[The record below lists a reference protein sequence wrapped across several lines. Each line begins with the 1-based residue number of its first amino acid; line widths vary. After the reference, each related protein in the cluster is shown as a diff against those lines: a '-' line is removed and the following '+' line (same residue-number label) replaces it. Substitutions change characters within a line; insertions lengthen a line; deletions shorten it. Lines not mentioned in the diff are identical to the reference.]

1 MVKKQRQWSLAR
13 VTKACRSAPAVWV
26 ALLDLSESRGSPVI
40 TPTRDELSRLSG
52 ISRVKTVSKSLS
64 VLEEAGWIG
73 RVHVPIVVGNMRQAT
88 LLRINLCRRGRK
100 TPHTATS
107 AVRGAKRP
115 KGRGRKTPQDS
126 LSERG
131 GPYGPAPSL
140 MVGSEPNHPVP
151 YCEPAPITGKKPV
164 EKETHSKGAGS

>member
-1 MVKKQRQWSLAR
+1 MVKRQRQWSLAR
-13 VTKACRSAPAVWV
+13 VTKACRSAPVVWV

-40 TPTRDELSRLSG
+40 TPTRNELSRLSG

-73 RVHVPIVVGNMRQAT
+73 RVHVPVVVGNMRQAT

-100 TPHTATS
+100 TPHTVTS
-107 AVRGAKRP
+107 AVEGAKRP

-126 LSERG
+126 PTERG
-131 GPYGPAPSL
+131 GPNGPALSL
-140 MVGSEPNHPVP
+140 SVGSEPSRPVP
-151 YCEPAPITGKKPV
+151 YSEPQPIVAKQPVDKKTHNV
-164 EKETHSKGAGS
+164 EHTA